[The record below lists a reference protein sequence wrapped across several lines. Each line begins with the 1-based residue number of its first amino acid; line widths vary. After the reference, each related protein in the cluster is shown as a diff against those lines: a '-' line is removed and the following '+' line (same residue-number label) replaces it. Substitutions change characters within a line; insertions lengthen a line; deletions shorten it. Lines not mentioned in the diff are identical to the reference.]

1 MPHRL
6 TDLERLYRSKS
17 EAQLVRDIVA
27 EAQRFGWLVHHSR
40 PALYAK
46 AGRWAT
52 QVQGHV
58 GLPDLILVKPPSVLF
73 VECKREVG
81 YELSVEQDRWLAAL
95 VACPGVEYALVKPSD
110 LEGLC
115 QRLASLLRS

>member
-1 MPHRL
+1 MPRRL

-17 EAQLVRDIVA
+17 EAQLMRDIVR
-27 EAQRFGWLVHHSR
+27 EAKRFGWLVHHSR

-58 GLPDLILVKPPSVLF
+58 GLSDLILVKPPSVLF
-73 VECKREVG
+73 IECKREVG
-81 YELSVEQDRWLAAL
+81 YEVSPEQECWKAAL
-95 VACPGVEYALVKPSD
+95 LACPGVEYALIKPSD
-110 LEGLC
+110 LEQLC
-115 QRLASLLRS
+115 GRLAL